1 MPLYIHT
8 IASFIASF
16 CFCFLFSVPKRNT
29 YLSALCGS
37 VSWTILIFF
46 QSIGINYI
54 FATLAGALAVGL
66 LADLFAVLQKTPV
79 TCFIVIGTIPLVPG
93 FKVYKTML
101 FFVTDKLEKGV
112 SEGVQAAFIAI
123 AISVGLIISTS
134 VTRLIRAVKK
144 KAAEKKNK

>member
-93 FKVYKTML
+93 FKVYKTMP
-101 FFVTDKLEKGV
+101 FFCYRQIGKRGERGCSSRFYRNSHIGRLNYFYIGNPSYQSRQEK
-112 SEGVQAAFIAI
+112 SKQ
-123 AISVGLIISTS
+123 
-134 VTRLIRAVKK
+134 
-144 KAAEKKNK
+144 

>member
-1 MPLYIHT
+1 MPLYVHT

-16 CFCFLFSVPKRNT
+16 CFCFLFSVPRKNI
-29 YLSALCGS
+29 YLSGLCGS

-46 QSIGINYI
+46 QNIGINYI
-54 FATLAGALAVGL
+54 FATLAGAIAVGL

-79 TCFIVIGTIPLVPG
+79 TCFIVIGIIPLVPG

-101 FFVTDKLEKGV
+101 FFVTDRLEQGV

-123 AISVGLIISTS
+123 AISVGLIISAS
-134 VTRLIRAVKK
+134 ATRLIKSLKRKLPGKK
-144 KAAEKKNK
+144 E

>member
-1 MPLYIHT
+1 MPLYVHS

-16 CFCFLFSVPKRNT
+16 CFCFLFSVPKKNT

-37 VSWTILIFF
+37 ISWTILIFF
-46 QSIGINYI
+46 QNMGVNYI
-54 FATLAGALAVGL
+54 FATLAGAIAVGI
-66 LADLFAVLQKTPV
+66 LADFFAVLQKTPV

-101 FFVTDKLEKGV
+101 FFVTDRLEKGV

-134 VTRLIRAVKK
+134 AIRLIRTIKK
-144 KAAEKKNK
+144 RTANKIKK

>member
-1 MPLYIHT
+1 MPLYVHT
-8 IASFIASF
+8 IASFVASF
-16 CFCFLFSVPKRNT
+16 CFCFLFSVPRRNIC
-29 YLSALCGS
+29 LSGLCGS

-46 QSIGINYI
+46 QNIGINYI

-79 TCFIVIGTIPLVPG
+79 TCFIVIGIIPLVPG

-101 FFVTDKLEKGV
+101 FFVTDRLEQGV

-123 AISVGLIISTS
+123 AISVGLIISAS

-144 KAAEKKNK
+144 KANSKKG

>member
-1 MPLYIHT
+1 MPLYVHT
-8 IASFIASF
+8 IASFVASF
-16 CFCFLFSVPKRNT
+16 CFCFLFSVPRRNIC
-29 YLSALCGS
+29 LSGLCGS

-46 QSIGINYI
+46 QNIGINYI

-79 TCFIVIGTIPLVPG
+79 TCFIVIGIIPLVPG

-101 FFVTDKLEKGV
+101 FFVTDRLEQGV

-123 AISVGLIISTS
+123 AISVGLIISAS
-134 VTRLIRAVKK
+134 ATRLIKALKKKLPVKK
-144 KAAEKKNK
+144 E